1 MDTMEQAKVRSRRRH
16 EVQLKERVLAECAE
30 PGASVAAVA
39 LAHGLNTN
47 LVHKWRREAN
57 GHAHAVA
64 APLAETFI
72 PVAVAPSTPTMGGD
86 IRLELRRGAVVVKVT
101 WPRDAAIECAG
112 WLREILR

>member
-1 MDTMEQAKVRSRRRH
+1 M
-16 EVQLKERVLAECAE
+16 
-30 PGASVAAVA
+30 AAVA

-72 PVAVAPSTPTMGGD
+72 PVAVAPPIVGGD
-86 IRLELRRGAVVVKVT
+86 IRLELRRGAMIVKVT
-101 WPRDAAIECAG
+101 WPRDAAIGCAG